1 MFSRFRNTCCLN
13 HYCDETNV
21 DRLLAMFSVM
31 IKATGV
37 AKTYTVSCFTWI
49 RIEKLLFTK
58 QILCLHLEISEV
70 ASIVVCGKQTVIPSL
85 ALLRF
90 NFYSSSVDHDILL
103 HPYMYARMWVSCL
116 SVIKVTLIH
125 QVVSH
130 LHLMWSKH
138 EDKHVK

>member
-58 QILCLHLEISEV
+58 QILYLHLEISEV

-90 NFYSSSVDHDILL
+90 NFYSSSVEHDILL
-103 HPYMYARMWVSCL
+103 HLYMYARMCTCL
-116 SVIKVTLIH
+116 FFHKLKTVCLI
-125 QVVSH
+125 
-130 LHLMWSKH
+130 LPNKIYADLTYIFCTI
-138 EDKHVK
+138 